1 MKNNKAFCNFLLL
14 SILFATAS
22 FLLISCGAG
31 SSSEYSDDIEE
42 HLIHFRNG
50 NIALNQG
57 NYNEAEKE
65 FKAAISGYPNNAPYH
80 NYLGLTYF
88 LQKRYNEALT
98 EFDAGLKITSEY
110 GDLYNNKGLALL
122 ALGRNDEALN
132 EFKKAL
138 NTPAYATPETV
149 YFNIGR
155 IYYTKEQWV
164 EAAFN
169 FEKAV
174 DLVKKKKGQLQPEA
188 LCFYGMTLLK
198 QGKVPESIA
207 PLAEAVKINSKFLL
221 AQYNLGIA
229 YYSTGDKERA
239 LKHFLEVRTLSSVDD
254 PLYESSSEYINRI
267 KQGN

>member
-1 MKNNKAFCNFLLL
+1 MIKIESKQKVLR
-14 SILFATAS
+14 
-22 FLLISCGAG
+22 LLIALISISTLIISCSTGQN
-31 SSSEYSDDIEE
+31 SEFSDDIEE

-50 NIALNQG
+50 NVALNQA

-88 LQKRYNEALT
+88 LQNRFNEALV
-98 EFDAGLKITSEY
+98 EFDTGLKITSEY
-110 GDLYNNKGLALL
+110 GDLYNNKGLTLL
-122 ALGRNDEALN
+122 AMGKSDEALN

-138 NTPAYATPETV
+138 NTPAYGTPETV

-169 FEKAV
+169 FEKAIEI
-174 DLVKKKKGQLQPEA
+174 VKKKKGQPQPEA
-188 LCFYGMTLLK
+188 LCFHGITLIK

-207 PLAEAVKINSKFLL
+207 PLSEAVKANPKYLL
-221 AQYNLGIA
+221 AQYHLGIA
-229 YYSTGDKERA
+229 YFATGDRDRA

-254 PLYESSSEYINRI
+254 PLYKGSTEYINRI